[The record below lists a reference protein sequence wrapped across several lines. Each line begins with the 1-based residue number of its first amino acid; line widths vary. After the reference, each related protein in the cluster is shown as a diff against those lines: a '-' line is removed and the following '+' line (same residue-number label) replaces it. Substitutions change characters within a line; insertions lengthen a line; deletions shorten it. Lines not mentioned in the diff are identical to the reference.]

1 MSLSRKYRPQTFGDI
16 TDQQTVKETLRKEA
30 ATGKIGHAYI
40 FSGPRG
46 VGKTTLARIFSKAV
60 NCLRLKDGEPC
71 TKCDSCR
78 EIQGGRAL
86 DIIEI
91 DAASNRGIDNVREAI
106 IEHVRFTPVSKKFK
120 VYILDEAHMLTPE
133 SWNALLKTLEEP
145 PPYAI
150 FILATTELHKVPV
163 TIISRCQRFDF
174 RRVSADALAKRLHVL
189 AKSENVKL
197 APAVASSI
205 VRHSEGCVR
214 DAETL
219 LDQLLALGE
228 KNIDEDL
235 AGLVI
240 PISRLPRSV
249 DLLKSCLKRNL
260 AEALKET
267 AKLEDDGIPLLT
279 VFDDLIQAVR
289 LLLLAADDQ
298 EFLRRLESGEEGER
312 MLVEMTGK
320 FSPSELSDMALLFM
334 ERRRDAKQGIDPRF
348 SLELAVSAIALRLL
362 PNSPKIER
370 QAKADDDKDS
380 KPKDG
385 GDCAAPNKGEPHIEE
400 IVETPEE
407 EAAGSIEKPEEK
419 NYDNVTLA
427 LVQKKWPQFVK
438 AVGEKN
444 PSLSFILNT
453 TKPAKV
459 EKGVV
464 VIGFQY
470 PYHSEKLLGNLNNR
484 RVIFETLQASLGC
497 DIADLDAIIQK
508 DGSAKEKS
516 GDDMV
521 NRILLKFGGQIVD

>member
-1 MSLSRKYRPQTFGDI
+1 MSLSRKYRPQIFGDI
-16 TDQQTVKETLRKEA
+16 TDQLTVKETLRKEA
-30 ATGKIGHAYI
+30 DTGKIGHAYI

-60 NCLRLKDGEPC
+60 NCLALKDGEPC
-71 TKCDSCR
+71 IVCDSCR

-106 IEHVRFTPVSKKFK
+106 IEHVRFAPVSKKFK

-145 PPYAI
+145 PLYAI

-174 RRVSADALAKRLHVL
+174 RRVSPDSLAERLQFL

-197 APAVASSI
+197 SPTVASSI

-228 KNIDEDL
+228 KNIDDDI

-249 DLLKSCLKRNL
+249 ELLKSCLKRNL
-260 AEALKET
+260 SEALKET

-279 VFDDLIQAVR
+279 VFDDLIHAVR
-289 LLLLAADDQ
+289 LLLLAAGDP
-298 EFLRRLESGEEGER
+298 EFVRRLEDGEEGER
-312 MLVEMTGK
+312 MLVEVVGK
-320 FSPSELSDMALLFM
+320 FPPSELSDMALLFM

-348 SLELAVSAIALRLL
+348 SLELAVSAISLGLL
-362 PNSPKIER
+362 PNSPKVEK
-370 QAKADDDKDS
+370 QAKADDDKDT
-380 KPKDG
+380 KPKDE
-385 GDCAAPNKGEPHIEE
+385 GDAAVPSEGESRVEE
-400 IVETPEE
+400 IVEAPEE
-407 EAAGSIEKPEEK
+407 AVEPVENRDEKK
-419 NYDNVTLA
+419 YDNVTLA
-427 LVQKKWPQFVK
+427 LVQKKWPQFVRS
-438 AVGEKN
+438 VGEKN

-453 TKPAKV
+453 TKPAKT

-464 VIGFQY
+464 VISFQY

-484 RVIFETLQASLGC
+484 RVIFEVLQASLGC
-497 DIADLDAIIQK
+497 EIADIDAVIEK
-508 DGSAKEKS
+508 DGSVKEKS
-516 GDDMV
+516 SDDMV
-521 NRILLKFGGQIVD
+521 SNILLNFGGQIVD